1 MCGLVKNLD
10 DVNKLSDEEKTKLR
24 EWLEDRKNELQK
36 QIDEVQGRITKI
48 QEDIR
53 LLR

>member
-24 EWLEDRKNELQK
+24 EWLEGRKNELQ
-36 QIDEVQGRITKI
+36 ERITKI
-48 QEDIR
+48 EEDIR